1 MNEIEELINELNEL
15 NKKIR
20 TGPIKNPAKIVGDT
34 IVVNGATQEEKEEI
48 IDLIGTWSYE
58 KETTRIKLLF
68 SKRDKK
74 LKELKK
80 LLNK

>member
-20 TGPIKNPAKIVGDT
+20 TGPIENPAKIVGDT
-34 IVVNGATQEEKEEI
+34 IVVNRATQEEKEEI